1 MPVYRFSLCDGKL
14 TNPCAEVSFEDD
26 AAAKQEAIL
35 IAGDFALRQR
45 MVPGKPKPVRGQIV
59 VSQGEREVARV
70 PIDSLRRYK

>member
-1 MPVYRFSLCDGKL
+1 MPLYCFSLCEGKSE
-14 TNPCAEVSFEDD
+14 TPCAEVSFEDD

-45 MVPGKPKPVRGQIV
+45 MVRGRPKPVRGEIV

-70 PIDSLRRYK
+70 AVDGLAVSR